1 MSLAL
6 ITSHL
11 GTRMRKEESDPRN
24 KSAKNTNKLSL
35 KSLGEWN
42 VFGTWRGFDSIE
54 YVSWS
59 ECTSSCIECE
69 VLETWMLAVEVVGGY
84 L

>member
-1 MSLAL
+1 L
-6 ITSHL
+6 
-11 GTRMRKEESDPRN
+11 RKEESDPRN

-69 VLETWMLAVEVVGGY
+69 VLETWILGVVVVGEY

>member
-1 MSLAL
+1 
-6 ITSHL
+6 
-11 GTRMRKEESDPRN
+11 MRKEKSDPSN
-24 KSAKNTNKLSL
+24 KSTKNTNKLSL

-42 VFGTWRGFDSIE
+42 VFEAWRGFDSIE

-59 ECTSSCIECE
+59 ECTSSCIECQ
-69 VLETWMLAVEVVGGY
+69 VLETWILRVVVVGGY